1 MPDHSTF
8 RWNVVSLP
16 AEAVRGEQHYRYVMD
31 EWGRRRRE
39 VVEEPA
45 VEPRS
50 SQPPETPQEALA
62 RIQIPQDVIDQIS
75 ELMVPGSSLVVSDH
89 GLGSET
95 GSGTDFIVIT
105 R

>member
-1 MPDHSTF
+1 VT
-8 RWNVVSLP
+8 
-16 AEAVRGEQHYRYVMD
+16 D

-39 VVEEPA
+39 LVETPATEPLPSA
-45 VEPRS
+45 QS
-50 SQPPETPQEALA
+50 PETPHEALA

-89 GLGSET
+89 DLGSET
-95 GSGTDFIVIT
+95 GDGTDFIVIT